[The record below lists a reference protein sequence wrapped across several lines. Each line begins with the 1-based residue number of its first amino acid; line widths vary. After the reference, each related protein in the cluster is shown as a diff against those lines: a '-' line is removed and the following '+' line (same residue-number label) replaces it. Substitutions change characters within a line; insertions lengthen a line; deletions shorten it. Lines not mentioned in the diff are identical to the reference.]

1 VAFELDARVKVLDL
15 QCGQHHVF
23 EGWFGSEDDFQ
34 SQLARGL
41 VTCPMCGDASVT
53 KKLSAPR
60 LNLNTS
66 RGDRDTAGDE
76 AARTSGHSAGNS
88 VDRAGPHHAGQAG
101 QAAHAATSARHT
113 ESDSASTPAAPTLP
127 SLQDVTNLEPAQL
140 QAALLKMVRHVVANT
155 EDVGDSFPEEARKM
169 HYGEAEQRN
178 IRGHATPEET
188 EELMDEGIA
197 VMPLPLPDVLKE
209 PLQ

>member
-1 VAFELDARVKVLDL
+1 MKVLDL
-15 QCGQHHVF
+15 QCSHSHVF
-23 EGWFGSEDDFQ
+23 EGWFGSEEDFQ
-34 SQLARGL
+34 SQLTRGL
-41 VTCPMCGDASVT
+41 LTCPMCGDACVS

-60 LNLNTS
+60 LNLHTA
-66 RGDRDTAGDE
+66 RGERD
-76 AARTSGHSAGNS
+76 
-88 VDRAGPHHAGQAG
+88 
-101 QAAHAATSARHT
+101 AAHAERAA
-113 ESDSASTPAAPTLP
+113 SDSTTSDASAGTDAAVTSTAAPILP
-127 SLQDVTNLEPAQL
+127 SLQDVANLEPAQL

-169 HYGEAEQRN
+169 HYGESEARN

-197 VMPLPLPDVLKE
+197 VMPLPLPDALKE

>member
-1 VAFELDARVKVLDL
+1 MKVLDL
-15 QCGQHHVF
+15 QCSHSHVF
-23 EGWFGSEDDFQ
+23 EGWFGSEEDFQ

-41 VTCPMCGDASVT
+41 LTCPMCGDASVS

-60 LNLNTS
+60 LNLHTA
-66 RGDRDTAGDE
+66 RGERDAVQAE
-76 AARTSGHSAGNS
+76 RAA
-88 VDRAGPHHAGQAG
+88 
-101 QAAHAATSARHT
+101 
-113 ESDSASTPAAPTLP
+113 SDSTTSDASDGTDAVVTKPAAPVLP
-127 SLQDVTNLEPAQL
+127 SLQDVANLEPAQL

-169 HYGEAEQRN
+169 HYGETEARN

-188 EELMDEGIA
+188 EELMEEGIA
-197 VMPLPLPDVLKE
+197 VMPLPLPDALKE

>member
-1 VAFELDARVKVLDL
+1 VAFGLEARVKVLDL

-34 SQLARGL
+34 SQLSRGL
-41 VTCPMCGDASVT
+41 VTCPMCGDVHVT
-53 KKLSAPR
+53 KMLSAPR

-66 RGDRDTAGDE
+66 RGDRN
-76 AARTSGHSAGNS
+76 TSGHEAAHASGYSAGNS
-88 VDRAGPHHAGQAG
+88 VDRTGAHQAD
-101 QAAHAATSARHT
+101 QAATSGHHPENA
-113 ESDSASTPAAPTLP
+113 SASMPAASSLP
-127 SLQDVTNLEPAQL
+127 SLQEVANLEPAQL

-155 EDVGDSFPEEARKM
+155 EDVGNSFPEEARKM

-178 IRGHATPEET
+178 IRGHATHEET
-188 EELMDEGIA
+188 EELIDEGIA

>member
-1 VAFELDARVKVLDL
+1 MKVLDL
-15 QCGQHHVF
+15 QCSHSHVF
-23 EGWFGSEDDFQ
+23 EGWFGSEEDFQ
-34 SQLARGL
+34 SQLTRGL
-41 VTCPMCGDASVT
+41 LTCPMCGDASVS

-60 LNLNTS
+60 LNLHTA
-66 RGDRDTAGDE
+66 RGERDASQAQAASSNGTASAPVSTTDTASD
-76 AARTSGHSAGNS
+76 AAAL
-88 VDRAGPHHAGQAG
+88 
-101 QAAHAATSARHT
+101 
-113 ESDSASTPAAPTLP
+113 STAAPVLP
-127 SLQDVTNLEPAQL
+127 SLQEVANLEPAQL

-169 HYGEAEQRN
+169 HYGETEARN

-197 VMPLPLPDVLKE
+197 VMPLPLPDALKE

>member
-1 VAFELDARVKVLDL
+1 MALGLDARVKVLDL

-23 EGWFGSEDDFQ
+23 EGWFGSEVDFQ

-41 VTCPMCGDASVT
+41 VACPMCGDAAVT

-60 LNLNTS
+60 LNLNTT
-66 RGDRDTAGDE
+66 RGERETAGN
-76 AARTSGHSAGNS
+76 AAGNS
-88 VDRAGPHHAGQAG
+88 SDRAGVPQAEN
-101 QAAHAATSARHT
+101 AP
-113 ESDSASTPAAPTLP
+113 TPAAPTLP
-127 SLQDVTNLEPAQL
+127 SLQDVPNLEPAQL

-155 EDVGDSFPEEARKM
+155 EDVGNSFPEEARKM

>member
-1 VAFELDARVKVLDL
+1 MKVLDL
-15 QCGQHHVF
+15 QCAQHHVF

-34 SQLARGL
+34 SQLTRGL
-41 VTCPMCGDASVT
+41 LTCPMCGDVSVS

-60 LNLNTS
+60 LNL
-66 RGDRDTAGDE
+66 
-76 AARTSGHSAGNS
+76 SA
-88 VDRAGPHHAGQAG
+88 
-101 QAAHAATSARHT
+101 T
-113 ESDSASTPAAPTLP
+113 ETQPKTPSASATPELP
-127 SLQDVTNLEPAQL
+127 RLQDVANLEPAQL

-155 EDVGDSFPEEARKM
+155 EDVGGSFPEEARKM
-169 HYGEAEQRN
+169 HYGETEARN

-197 VMPLPLPDVLKE
+197 VMPLPLPDALKE

>member
-1 VAFELDARVKVLDL
+1 MKVLDL
-15 QCGQHHVF
+15 QCSQHHVF

-34 SQLARGL
+34 NQLARGL
-41 VTCPMCGDASVT
+41 VTCPLCGDAQVS

-60 LNLNTS
+60 LNLNTP
-66 RGDRDTAGDE
+66 RGDRETEGHE
-76 AARTSGHSAGNS
+76 AARLGGSTAPDVHQSTS
-88 VDRAGPHHAGQAG
+88 
-101 QAAHAATSARHT
+101 HAAEVA
-113 ESDSASTPAAPTLP
+113 ASTPVAP
-127 SLQDVTNLEPAQL
+127 NLEPAQL

-169 HYGEAEQRN
+169 HYGETEARN

-188 EELMDEGIA
+188 EELIDEGIA
-197 VMPLPLPDVLKE
+197 VMPLPLPDALKE

>member
-1 VAFELDARVKVLDL
+1 MKVLDL

-34 SQLARGL
+34 SQLTRGL
-41 VTCPMCGDASVT
+41 VSCPMCGDAQVS

-66 RGDRDTAGDE
+66 RGE
-76 AARTSGHSAGNS
+76 
-88 VDRAGPHHAGQAG
+88 PE
-101 QAAHAATSARHT
+101 TSA
-113 ESDSASTPAAPTLP
+113 PAPTNAQEQP
-127 SLQDVTNLEPAQL
+127 TDAPFTSISAQSTVPAVTSLQDVANLEPAQL

-155 EDVGDSFPEEARKM
+155 EDVGKSFPEEARKM
-169 HYGEAEQRN
+169 HYGEAEPRN

-188 EELMDEGIA
+188 EELIDEGIA
-197 VMPLPLPDVLKE
+197 VMPLPLSNALKE

>member
-1 VAFELDARVKVLDL
+1 MKVLDL

-34 SQLARGL
+34 SQLTRGL
-41 VTCPMCGDASVT
+41 VTCPLCGDAHVT

-60 LNLNTS
+60 LNLSTS
-66 RGDRDTAGDE
+66 RGDPDTAGHE
-76 AARTSGHSAGNS
+76 PT
-88 VDRAGPHHAGQAG
+88 HAGESTQ
-101 QAAHAATSARHT
+101 HAESASAITSA
-113 ESDSASTPAAPTLP
+113 ASTLP
-127 SLQDVTNLEPAQL
+127 SLQDVANLEPAQL

-155 EDVGDSFPEEARKM
+155 EDVGNNFPEEARKM
-169 HYGEAEQRN
+169 HYGETEARN

-188 EELMDEGIA
+188 EALIDEGIA